1 METKIDARGMACPKP
16 VILTKKAMDNGRKRR
31 GNLRACG

>member
-16 VILTKKAMDNGRKRR
+16 VILTKKAMDNGRK
-31 GNLRACG
+31 GEDI